1 MTKKEMPIE
10 DELKLQV
17 NEIVSEEREL
27 ALLEHDLVSNNP
39 QFTAFLQ
46 KQKDFQTK
54 SNLYWKAIEDQMIKN
69 NIKSIKGDWG
79 SLTIAER
86 TYYKA
91 EDLSKVP
98 AKFLKKELDTT
109 KVGAQ
114 VKLSGELPKGVTSSL
129 TLSLQKRIKVS
140 TEITKESSRE

>member
-1 MTKKEMPIE
+1 MTQKEMPIE

-17 NEIVSEEREL
+17 NELVSEEREL
-27 ALLEHDLVSNNP
+27 ALLEHDLVSSNP
-39 QFTAFLQ
+39 QFTAFVQ
-46 KQKDFQTK
+46 KQKEFQTK

-86 TYYKA
+86 TNYKA
-91 EDLSKVP
+91 EDLAKVP
-98 AKFLKKELDTT
+98 AKFIKKALDTT
-109 KVGAQ
+109 KIGAQ

-140 TEITKESSRE
+140 NELTKE